1 MGRFGFFVTIEGI
14 EGSGKSTLL
23 YGLKEYVESLGLE
36 VVITREPGGTEFAES
51 VRDLILHKDD
61 DIDPWTEVFLLLAA
75 RRENVTKVILP
86 ALRDGKVVI
95 SDRYTDSTLAYQGYG
110 RGLPL
115 RKLSLLNKMATSKV
129 FPRLTFIIDL
139 PVEKGFGR
147 KKGVLDRIEK
157 EKLEFHERVR
167 NGYLALA
174 RKAKK
179 RIKVLDGTK
188 SPDELLEEA
197 KSILK
202 KALIEKGKIR
212 EKQYEK

>member
-1 MGRFGFFVTIEGI
+1 MTIEGI

-36 VVITREPGGTEFAES
+36 VVITREPGGTTFAES
-51 VRDLILHKDD
+51 VRQLILHKDD

-115 RKLSLLNKMATSKV
+115 KKLSLLNKMATSKV

-139 PVEKGFGR
+139 PVERGFGR
-147 KKGVLDRIEK
+147 KKGDLDRIER
-157 EKLEFHERVR
+157 EELEFHERVR
-167 NGYLALA
+167 NGYLLLA

-188 SPDELLEEA
+188 SPEELLDEA
-197 KSILK
+197 KRILK

-212 EKQYEK
+212 EKQYEG

>member
-36 VVITREPGGTEFAES
+36 VVITREPGGTSFAEGI
-51 VRDLILHKDD
+51 RDLILHKDEE
-61 DIDPWTEVFLLLAA
+61 IDPWTEVFLLLAA

-95 SDRYTDSTLAYQGYG
+95 SDRYTDSTIAYQGYG
-110 RGLPL
+110 RGLPVK
-115 RKLSLLNKMATSKV
+115 KLSLLNKMATSKI
-129 FPRLTFIIDL
+129 FPRLTFLIDL
-139 PVEKGFGR
+139 PVEHGFGR
-147 KKGVLDRIEK
+147 KRGELDRIER
-157 EKLEFHERVR
+157 EKMEFHERVR
-167 NGYLALA
+167 AGYLTLA

-188 SPDELLEEA
+188 KPEILLSEA
-197 KSILK
+197 KEILK
-202 KALIEKGKIR
+202 RALIEKKKIR
-212 EKQYEK
+212 GVV

>member
-1 MGRFGFFVTIEGI
+1 MTIEGI

-23 YGLKEYVESLGLE
+23 YGLKEFVESLGLS
-36 VVITREPGGTEFAES
+36 VVITREPGGTVFAENI
-51 VRDLILHKDD
+51 RELILHHDD
-61 DIDPWTEVFLLLAA
+61 NIDPWTEVFLLLAA

-86 ALRDGKVVI
+86 ALREGKVVI

-115 RKLSLLNKMATSKV
+115 KKLSMLNKMATSKI

-139 PVEKGFGR
+139 PVERGFRR
-147 KKGVLDRIEK
+147 KSGSLDRIEK
-157 EKLEFHERVR
+157 EELEFHERVR
-167 NGYLALA
+167 EGYLQLA

-188 SPDELLEEA
+188 SPEELLEEA
-197 KSILK
+197 KEILK
-202 KALIEKGKIR
+202 KALIEKGKIKG
-212 EKQYEK
+212 EKP